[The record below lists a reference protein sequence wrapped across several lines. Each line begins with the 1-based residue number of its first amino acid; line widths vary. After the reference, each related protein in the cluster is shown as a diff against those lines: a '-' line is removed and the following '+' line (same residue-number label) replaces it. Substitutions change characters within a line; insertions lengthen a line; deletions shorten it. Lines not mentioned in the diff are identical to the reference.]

1 MLGATCP
8 YLPRTGRAGRP
19 VATGLTGECALG
31 YATMLVVIA
40 PDKFKG
46 SLTALEAAEAMARG
60 VLAAAPG
67 ATVDRVP
74 MADGGEG
81 IVDALVAA
89 TTGSY
94 REERV
99 TGPLGETVVAR
110 FGLLGDGR
118 TAVVEMAAASGLV
131 MVPPEKRDPLIT
143 TTRGT
148 GELLLAAIGAG
159 AKRVIVGIGGSA
171 TNDGGA
177 GLGQA
182 LGFQL
187 LDSEGRELPPGGGGL
202 SRLARIEA
210 ATRRRALDA
219 VEIAVACDV
228 TNPLC
233 GQDGASAVYGPQKGA
248 TPAMV
253 AALDRNLAHFAEI
266 VERDLG
272 LTIKHLPG
280 SGAAGGL
287 GGGLV
292 AFAGGKLEPGIKLV
306 IDAVNLADRLKDA
319 DLCLT
324 GEGAIDAQSA
334 FGKTAVGVGR
344 LARSL
349 GCPTLALAGTIG
361 QGAEAVIEHGVDAY
375 FSICPSPIA
384 LDEAITSAS
393 RLLACATE
401 QAVRAFLASRRN
413 QGH

>member
-1 MLGATCP
+1 
-8 YLPRTGRAGRP
+8 
-19 VATGLTGECALG
+19 
-31 YATMLVVIA
+31 MLVVIA

-60 VLAAAPG
+60 VAAAAPG
-67 ATVDRVP
+67 ATIDRVP

-81 IVDALVAA
+81 TVDALVAA
-89 TTGSY
+89 TNGSY
-94 REERV
+94 RDAKV
-99 TGPLGETVVAR
+99 TGPLGEAVVAQ

-118 TAVVEMAAASGLV
+118 TAVLEMAAASGLV
-131 MVPPEKRDPLIT
+131 MVPPVKRDPLIT

-159 AKRVIVGIGGSA
+159 ARRVIVGIGGSA

-187 LDSEGRELPPGGGGL
+187 LDADGRELPPGGGSL
-202 SRLARIEA
+202 DRLARIDGA
-210 ATRRRALDA
+210 GRRRELDG

-233 GQDGASAVYGPQKGA
+233 GPDGASAVYGPQKGA
-248 TPAMV
+248 TPSMV
-253 AALDRNLAHFAEI
+253 AALDRNLAHFAAI
-266 VERDLG
+266 VVRDMG
-272 LTIKHLPG
+272 MSIKDLPG

-292 AFAGGKLEPGIKLV
+292 AFAGGKLEPGVKLV

-334 FGKTAVGVGR
+334 FGKTAVGVAR

-361 QGAEAVIEHGVDAY
+361 QGAEAVIDHGVDAY
-375 FSICPSPIA
+375 FSICSSPIS
-384 LDEAITSAS
+384 LDEAIASAS
-393 RLLACATE
+393 RLLERATE
-401 QAVRAFLASRRN
+401 QTVRAFLASHRN